1 MISQTTPTTTYQAA
15 QAVARAVENHFAQ
28 HFGKAAEKGITS
40 ELAPVPPTPVI
51 EAMID
56 AAFWASLRRE
66 EGSSPKI
73 SLVYLPAEQAKN
85 PLLFQNKLA
94 LTPAILTKLAPA
106 VEHPGIHLGIFAEG
120 DELCIWGATSE
131 VPGNSLI
138 LEVVEPGLLVVKH
151 RRTEGFGKFVNV
163 AILKGD
169 QIKVVD
175 ERTAGLP
182 DCPAILTSMLGF
194 TAPSTWNNSM
204 NVLVQLAVAMRAH
217 GRGGSLLV
225 VPSQQDI
232 WRESILH
239 IGYPV
244 LPSFSGLSEL
254 MRSEDGDRKQNW
266 WMGALNLA
274 VDRIAGLTAVDGATI
289 INDQYELI
297 GFGAKT
303 GRAFNRE
310 RVSQIIVT
318 EPIIDNV
325 PMVVHPTQTGG
336 TRHLSAAQF
345 VYDQRDSIALVAS
358 QDGRFTIFAWSP
370 CEEMVH
376 AHRVDSLLI

>member
-1 MISQTTPTTTYQAA
+1 MISQTTPTTTYKAA
-15 QAVARAVENHFAQ
+15 QAVARAVEAHFAR
-28 HFGKAAEKGITS
+28 HFGKAARKVESS
-40 ELAPVPPTPVI
+40 ELAPVPPPQVI

-56 AAFWASLRRE
+56 VAFWASLRRE
-66 EGSSPKI
+66 EGNSPKI
-73 SLVYLPAEQAKN
+73 SLAYLPAEQSKN
-85 PLLFQNKLA
+85 PLLFEHKLA

-106 VEHPGIHLGIFAEG
+106 VEHPGIHLGLYAEG

-131 VPGNSLI
+131 VPGNCFI
-138 LEVVEPGLLVVKH
+138 LEVVEPGLLVIKH

-232 WRESILH
+232 WRDSILH

-244 LPSFSGLSEL
+244 QPSFSGLSEL
-254 MRSEDGDRKQNW
+254 MRSDAGERKQSW

-303 GRAFNRE
+303 GRSFNSE

-318 EPIIDNV
+318 EPIVDNV